1 MTTAAG
7 AIGTTPPPQ
16 RVAIAIPG
24 SSGVAGNR
32 VVTTQVANVAAAPGA
47 AVGSRTIQLGA
58 ATAVSPAAAGARPT
72 VLAASPAA
80 SGAPAATASPN
91 FNQVI
96 LNALSNR
103 GLLSQGQNGKFVY
116 VGDKSPAATAA
127 ASPSSAAGLQR
138 LVNPGRYLFLL
149 F

>member
-7 AIGTTPPPQ
+7 AIGTTPPAQ

-24 SSGVAGNR
+24 SGVAGNR

-47 AVGSRTIQLGA
+47 AGSRTIQLGA

-72 VLAASPAA
+72 VLAASPAV
-80 SGAPAATASPN
+80 SGATASPN

>member
-1 MTTAAG
+1 MTTAAAG

-47 AVGSRTIQLGA
+47 VGSRTIQLGA

-72 VLAASPAA
+72 VLAASPAV

-138 LVNPGRYLFLL
+138 LVNPGRYFK
-149 F
+149 

>member
-7 AIGTTPPPQ
+7 AIGTTPPQ

-47 AVGSRTIQLGA
+47 AGSRTIQLGA

-72 VLAASPAA
+72 VLAASPAV
-80 SGAPAATASPN
+80 SGATASPN